1 MKRLITLAGFILLFN
16 TIASAQVQRMLLAE
30 GFTSTTCPPCAT
42 QNPAFDALLKANE
55 DKITSIKYHMNW
67 PSPGNDPMYH
77 HNPVDN
83 GARRTYYNVNAVP
96 QVVIN
101 GNLHTGQPN
110 SVNQNLLNNWSAGQP
125 AFDIRMQHRL
135 SVNND
140 SVYVIMM
147 IRALQ
152 DVSGTLVAQIAV
164 IEKEIKFTTAPGSN
178 GEKDFYNVMKALIPS
193 RNGTA
198 LPNFLAGEYVIV
210 EAAWKMANVYNINQ
224 IAAVGFVQNNVNKQV
239 FQAANSTADAMQP
252 FYATDAAIKRITDG
266 TAINCSGKMQPKATL
281 VNYGSTTLTSAVIDF
296 KVNGQLVHSV
306 TWTGNLNFL
315 QSAEVDAGQI
325 DFSLLATNSLQV
337 EISSVNGGIDEYVAN
352 NSKVFNFTQSPN
364 LTGNV
369 TLFILLNNKPWE
381 TTWQLTNSAG
391 EIVQSGGP
399 YINPNTTQSIP
410 LNLSGTDCY
419 EFVIFDEGG
428 NGLCCGDGLGYYA
441 VLNSA
446 GTPLFTGQSFGY
458 SERNQ
463 LMYGYVGLPENTELS
478 VVMYPNPAKDH
489 FNLDMYLQSTTD
501 ITVEVFETTGKRILA
516 KTYDQVPAGFHQSH
530 IALPSQKKGLYLV
543 NVRTNDSTRTFKLKV
558 D

>member
-1 MKRLITLAGFILLFN
+1 MKHIYLVLVFALLLKVDV
-16 TIASAQVQRMLLAE
+16 SAQVQRMLLAE
-30 GFTSTTCPPCAT
+30 GFTSTTCGFCAA

-55 DKITSIKYHMNW
+55 DKITSINYHMNW

-83 GARRTYYNVNAVP
+83 GARRTYYNVNSVP
-96 QVVIN
+96 HVVVN
-101 GNLHTGQPN
+101 GNLHTGLPS

-140 SVYVIMM
+140 SVYVVMM
-147 IRALQ
+147 IKALQ

-164 IEKEIKFTTAPGSN
+164 IEKEIKFTTAPGTN

-198 LPNFLAGEYVIV
+198 LPNFTAGEYVIV
-210 EAAWKMANVYNINQ
+210 EAAWKMANVYSINQ
-224 IAAVGFVQNNVNKQV
+224 IAAVGFVQNNVNKHV

-252 FYATDAAIKRITDG
+252 FYATDAAVKQISNG
-266 TAINCSGKMQPKATL
+266 TSMNCSGKMQPRATL
-281 VNYGSTTLTSAVIDF
+281 VNYGSTPLTSAIVDF
-296 KVNGQLVHSV
+296 KVNGNLVHSAS
-306 TWTGNLNFL
+306 WTGNLSFL
-315 QSAEVDAGQI
+315 QTVEIDAGELN
-325 DFSLLATNSLQV
+325 FSLLPANNLQV
-337 EISSVNGGIDEYVAN
+337 EISSVNGGSDEYTGN
-352 NSKVFNFTQSPN
+352 NSRTFAFTQSPN

-391 EIVQSGGP
+391 EVVQSGGP

-446 GTPLFTGQSFGY
+446 GTPLFTGQSFGH

-463 LMYGYVGLPENTELS
+463 LMYGYVGVPEMKELS
-478 VVMYPNPAKDH
+478 AVIYPNPAKDY
-489 FNLDMYLQSTTD
+489 FNFDLHLQSASD
-501 ITVEVFETTGKRILA
+501 IIVEIYEPTGKRIHTQ
-516 KTYDQVPAGFHQSH
+516 TYENIAAGLHQST
-530 IALPSQKKGLYLV
+530 IKMPDNQKGLFLV
-543 NVRTNDSTRTFKLKV
+543 NVRTNDSSKTFKLKV